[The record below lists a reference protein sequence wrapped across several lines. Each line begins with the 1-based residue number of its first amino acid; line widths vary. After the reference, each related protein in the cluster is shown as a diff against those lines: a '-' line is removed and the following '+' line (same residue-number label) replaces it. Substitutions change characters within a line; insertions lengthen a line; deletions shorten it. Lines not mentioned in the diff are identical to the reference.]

1 MRTFIPVIGLLA
13 LAGCSDYNLQGQKPG
28 EAGSPAIDV
37 SPDALD
43 FSSTDIGQTVTQNFT
58 ITSVGGV
65 TLDVMNV
72 RLETGSV
79 FSITMPDVSIPF
91 ELLPGESTDAV
102 VTYTRVGDG
111 ESDLAIVESNDAA
124 MPEATV
130 ILNGGGTA
138 PALTLDPDHWDAGA
152 IAAGSTRNGAIDV
165 VSSGSAPVE
174 VDTIAVTGE
183 GFTGS
188 WTETLPKILNPGE
201 RMTVALAFTPPDT
214 GAYSGLLSVTA
225 PSPVGTVTAP
235 LSGEGAGGP
244 IAVCYVDPSEVSAVA
259 ESATFFGADSYDTAS
274 AAIVTYD
281 WTLLSRPP
289 GSTATMPT
297 GNASSRRFTP
307 DLAGEYVGQLVVTN
321 EYGVRSEPCEATL
334 QATISQDLWVEMFW
348 NASQDDMDLHLVRP
362 GGRVGGSPDDC
373 YYANTNPDW
382 GTRGVST
389 DDPSL
394 DLDDIPGTGPENIN
408 IGTPSETGAY
418 QVWVVDYTGSTS
430 DSPAST
436 DVTVNIYVG
445 GALVYTDTKSC
456 ARECSDMHFAD
467 VDWPSGAITAY

>member
-1 MRTFIPVIGLLA
+1 MRSFLPVIGLLA
-13 LAGCSDYNLQGQKPG
+13 LAGCSDYNLQGEKPG
-28 EAGSPAIDV
+28 PAGEPAIEV
-37 SPDALD
+37 SPDALSFAEVD
-43 FSSTDIGQTVTQNFT
+43 VGETSTQSFT
-58 ITSVGGV
+58 ITSVGAV

-79 FSITMPDVSIPF
+79 FSITLPDKTIPF

-102 VTYTRVGDG
+102 VTYTRAGDG
-111 ESDLAIVESNDAA
+111 ESDLAIVESNDGA

-130 ILNGGGTA
+130 LLNGGGTA
-138 PALTLDPDHWDAGA
+138 PALTLDPDHWDAGGVA
-152 IAAGSTRNGAIDV
+152 VGDIRNGAIDV

-174 VDTIAVTGE
+174 VDEIAITGA

-188 WTETLPKILNPGE
+188 WTETLPMILNPGE
-201 RMTVALAFTPPDT
+201 RMTVALSFSPPDT
-214 GAYSGLLSVTA
+214 GLFSGLLSVTA

-244 IAVCYVDPSEVSAVA
+244 IAVCSVDPSEVTAIS
-259 ESATFFGADSYDTAS
+259 ESATFFGSDSYDTAG
-274 AAIVTYD
+274 AAITSYD
-281 WTLLSRPP
+281 WTLISRPS
-289 GSTATMPT
+289 GSTASMPSGT
-297 GNASSRRFTP
+297 ASSRRFTP
-307 DLAGEYVGQLVVTN
+307 DLIGEYVGQLIVTN

-334 QATISQDLWVEMFW
+334 TATISQDLWVEMFW
-348 NASQDDMDLHLVRP
+348 SASQDDMDLHLVRP
-362 GGRVGGSPDDC
+362 GGRVGSSPDDC

-382 GTRGVST
+382 GTRGVTT
-389 DDPSL
+389 DNPSL

-408 IGTPSETGAY
+408 IGTPGETGAY
-418 QVWVVDYTGSTS
+418 EVWVVDYSGSTS

-445 GALVYTDTKSC
+445 GVMVYTDTKSC